1 MGSLMFW
8 HRPVVLEEVALALLS
23 RYRAFFLLIQS
34 MGSYGEVGGS
44 EAEGELGDLESEGRD
59 GKPV

>member
-1 MGSLMFW
+1 
-8 HRPVVLEEVALALLS
+8 
-23 RYRAFFLLIQS
+23 